1 MTVTYENRKKVLD
14 QLVQKVQEHAGLIG
28 QDYMEELRSLRGSF
42 TSDAQAAKDENR
54 LLRIGFVGGIKRG
67 KSSLLNALFFN
78 GQDILPKAV
87 TPMTAAL
94 TAIKYAEKPRVVI
107 DYFAEHDWEI
117 IKQAAQKYDEC
128 MADDRRQLE
137 ITEEM
142 KSASEIVRNAQK
154 IENIASHLGKREEL
168 DNIQTVDD
176 LKGRMRDYVGADGL
190 LAPLV
195 KSSEI
200 YINIPSLHG
209 VEMVDTPG
217 LNDPVISRAAVTKE
231 YLGKCDVVFFLS
243 SCAHFMSRP
252 DIDVL
257 IRNIPSKG
265 IKNIVLV
272 GSRFD
277 DSLVETKGDDEKESA
292 NIVNHR
298 NALEKEFLGQAHKV
312 VEDLKKSGVSETIL
326 KTFQQA
332 LPPIF
337 ISAMAYSL
345 AIKADSLNEDE
356 QWYLGQLN
364 DLYSDFT
371 FDKGDL
377 LRLANLDPIGTKLQE
392 FRQSK
397 EEILKSRYDDLIRAN
412 EESLQHLLS
421 QKMLPKVKNDYDN
434 FKAGDFNAVA
444 SQYSGIVKELK
455 KAQIQ
460 IDALF
465 NAHAIQAEKDFSDL
479 TNEIKRAAIDA
490 QRITSVE
497 RSETHSYEKGW
508 WIFKKTVQHTETYEF
523 ASVHTAVEQL
533 EMFVVD
539 SEADISDKMKVIINI
554 DKFRSE
560 LLQTIKGLFPLDDDS
575 FNPMDILLPAE
586 NAVNRLTIP
595 HVNLDVGKH
604 IQSVRT
610 NFKGREVRD
619 DKISELRSAQ
629 ADVVRLIL
637 NDINQEVGQIIENLN
652 KKLDDSKNEFIPEL
666 TRDINEQVESLRK
679 QLEDK
684 EKSTVAF
691 EAAINTLQTAI
702 TSE

>member
-1 MTVTYENRKKVLD
+1 MTITHKDRQRTLD
-14 QLVQKVQEHAGLIG
+14 QLVEKIQLHAALIG
-28 QDYMEELRSLRGSF
+28 RDHMEELRSLRGSF
-42 TSDAQAAKDENR
+42 TSDAQAARDENR

-94 TAIKYAEKPRVVI
+94 TAIKYAEKPRVII

-117 IKQAAQKYDEC
+117 IKQAAQMYDEC
-128 MADDRRQLE
+128 MADDRRQFE

-142 KSASEIVRNAQK
+142 ESAAEIVRNAQK
-154 IENIASHLGKREEL
+154 IENIASYLGSRREL
-168 DNIQTVDD
+168 DNIHTVDD
-176 LKGRMRDYVGADGL
+176 LKGRMGEYVGADGL

-200 YINIPSLHG
+200 YINTPSLQG

-243 SCAHFMSRP
+243 SCAHFISRP
-252 DIDVL
+252 DIEVL
-257 IRNIPSKG
+257 MRNIPSKG
-265 IKNIVLV
+265 IKNIVLI

-277 DSLVETKGDDEKESA
+277 DVLVETNHEKDSTDYYSHSKA
-292 NIVNHR
+292 QK
-298 NALEKEFLGQAHKV
+298 KEFNGQALKV
-312 VEDLKKSGVSETIL
+312 VEELEDNGVSDIIL
-326 KTFQQA
+326 KTFKQA

-356 QWYLGQLN
+356 QFYLGQLN
-364 DLYSDFT
+364 DLYPDFT
-371 FDKGDL
+371 FDKADL
-377 LRLANLDPIGTKLQE
+377 LQLANLEPIGHKLQE
-392 FRQSK
+392 FRRSK
-397 EEILKSRYDDLIRAN
+397 DEILKSRYTDLIRAN
-412 EESLQHLLS
+412 EESLHHLLS
-421 QKMLPKVKNDYDN
+421 QKMLPKVKNDYEN

-444 SQYSGIVKELK
+444 CQYSGIVKELK
-455 KAQIQ
+455 KAQIK

-490 QRITSVE
+490 RRITSAE
-497 RSETHSYEKGW
+497 RTETHSYEKGW
-508 WIFKKTVQHTETYEF
+508 WIFKKTVQHTETHEF
-523 ASVHTAVEQL
+523 ANVHTAVEQL

-539 SEADISDKMKVIINI
+539 SEANISDKMKVIIDIN
-554 DKFRSE
+554 KFRAE
-560 LLQTIKGLFPLDDDS
+560 LLQTIKDLFPLDDDS

-595 HVNLDVGKH
+595 HVNLDVAKH
-604 IQSVRT
+604 IQSVRK

-629 ADVVRLIL
+629 ADIVRLIL
-637 NDINQEVGQIIENLN
+637 GDINQEVGQIIENL
-652 KKLDDSKNEFIPEL
+652 KQKLDESKNEFIPEL
-666 TRDINEQVESLRK
+666 TKDINEQVESLRK

-702 TSE
+702 TSG